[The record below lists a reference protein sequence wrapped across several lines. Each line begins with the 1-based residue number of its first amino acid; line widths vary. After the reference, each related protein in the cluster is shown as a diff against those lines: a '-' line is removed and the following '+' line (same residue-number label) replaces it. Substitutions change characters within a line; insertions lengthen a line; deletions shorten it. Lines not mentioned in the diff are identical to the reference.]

1 MKFCDANP
9 YIRFA
14 QRFFFKRH
22 KVIFNVFDCRIMY
35 ILKGCLDI
43 VIEGQKHCLSD
54 DSLFYCPSGS
64 VYEISSVD
72 GCDICVLN
80 FDFDTQRSSV
90 TSTVSPIELLS
101 ADKPVFEKNNI
112 FDDCPSL
119 NSHVAI
125 EKAVFLKQAMA
136 DITDEFNEKRIFFR
150 EKASAILKELVCEI
164 VRHELNGD
172 EKTTKMLDTIITY
185 IRKNPK
191 GDLSNKKLASVAGYH
206 EYHLNR
212 LFLKYTGVTIHKYII
227 EARIERAKKLL
238 LASDMTTAMIAEELG
253 FCGSAHFA
261 SCFKR
266 LVGCNPSEY
275 KSDMGRKI

>member
-80 FDFDTQRSSV
+80 FDFDTQR
-90 TSTVSPIELLS
+90 
-101 ADKPVFEKNNI
+101 KF
-112 FDDCPSL
+112 
-119 NSHVAI
+119 
-125 EKAVFLKQAMA
+125 
-136 DITDEFNEKRIFFR
+136 
-150 EKASAILKELVCEI
+150 KASLFKEMPITKLSMEEI
-164 VRHELNGD
+164 YSIKEAVARDQEATDFVLEYMKQTDGSKNALN
-172 EKTTKMLDTIITY
+172 KMQTDD
-185 IRKNPK
+185 
-191 GDLSNKKLASVAGYH
+191 GAS
-206 EYHLNR
+206 
-212 LFLKYTGVTIHKYII
+212 I
-227 EARIERAKKLL
+227 
-238 LASDMTTAMIAEELG
+238 
-253 FCGSAHFA
+253 
-261 SCFKR
+261 
-266 LVGCNPSEY
+266 
-275 KSDMGRKI
+275 